1 LLRQKNTNRHLL
13 LSMANVVAGNKL
25 LKNQVVRFILS
36 AGAGFLVDICA
47 FYLLYHNFFERPF
60 YSFLG
65 YKFNNHT
72 LSLGVSFFLG
82 VMVNFLITRYFVF
95 NESASTP
102 VKQFLRFSAVAV
114 VGFFANL
121 FLLDFFVE
129 QLNMY
134 PPVARI
140 TAALSLF
147 FASFFVHKAFSF
159 SLSLRHHAS
168 ARDNNE
174 SN

>member
-1 LLRQKNTNRHLL
+1 
-13 LSMANVVAGNKL
+13 MANAVAQHKW

-60 YSFLG
+60 YTLFG
-65 YKFNNHT
+65 FEFNNHT

-102 VKQFLRFSAVAV
+102 FKQFLRFSTVAV
-114 VGFFANL
+114 IGFFANL
-121 FLLDFFVE
+121 FLLEIFIK

-134 PPVARI
+134 PPVARV

-168 ARDNNE
+168 ARNNSE
-174 SN
+174 GN